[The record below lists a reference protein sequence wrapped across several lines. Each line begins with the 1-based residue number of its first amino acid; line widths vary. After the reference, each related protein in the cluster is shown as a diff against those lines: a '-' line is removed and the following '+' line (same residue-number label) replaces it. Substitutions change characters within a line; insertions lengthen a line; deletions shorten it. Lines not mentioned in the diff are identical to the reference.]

1 MKKVMLMVLAAMFVF
16 TLSAC
21 RAGTENLTGSADGNS
36 GGASSAGNNNAGGA
50 GEGKTGQQS
59 TDQSAASSGQPG
71 GLGAPS
77 TTEKKTVVFSTFFPS
92 DYFRE
97 AKEKYEAKHPN
108 ITIELKS
115 VETDNAHLEENL
127 EKFLKTTGTA
137 MLSGQGPDLIEM
149 DQLPSGDY
157 VKRKMLANLGDIM
170 DHDPDFK
177 KEQYFTNI
185 LEGMKVHGGMYGLP
199 IGFFIYGLVGNE
211 DAIQNSGMTFDDSK
225 WNWDQFIKIAQAITK
240 GADKDHQY
248 ALGRSTP
255 EYMITQFVNER
266 FATFVNQE
274 QGSANFVSGDF
285 TDLLQQVKTLFD
297 EKVVGTDARLPLF
310 STVQIN
316 SPTDYIR
323 VLRSSEF
330 ISGGNAYTSKL
341 YLSPTADP
349 QHPGGS
355 FRTYQTIGLNE
366 RSTVKAEAWD
376 FMKFLLSDEMQSKPD
391 GTGFP
396 LNKVS
401 YAKKAQA
408 LVEKGFIESDQ
419 PIGPMKGQSFKITQ
433 QDIDDLEKFLNGAA
447 YPLQFKPSK
456 INEIITAEAQAFF
469 TGQKSADEVAKLI
482 QNRVTTY
489 LNE

>member
-1 MKKVMLMVLAAMFVF
+1 MKKVMLMIFAAMFVF

-21 RAGTENLTGSADGNS
+21 SAGAGNPKGSANAS
-36 GGASSAGNNNAGGA
+36 TGGASSTGNSSAAGG
-50 GEGKTGQQS
+50 EVNSGQQP
-59 TDQSAASSGQPG
+59 TDQPTNSSGQPG

-92 DYFRE
+92 DYFKE
-97 AKEKYEAKHPN
+97 AKKKYEAKHPN

-115 VETDNAHLEENL
+115 VETDDAHLEENL
-127 EKFLKTTGTA
+127 EKFVKTTGTA

-170 DHDPDFK
+170 DNDPDFK

-185 LEGMKVHGGMYGLP
+185 LDGMKVNGGMYGLP

-211 DAIQNSGMTFDDSK
+211 DAIKKSGVTFDDSK
-225 WNWDQFIKIAQAITK
+225 WSWEQFITTAKAMTK

-248 ALGRSTP
+248 ALGRSMP
-255 EYMITQFVNER
+255 EYMTTQFVNER
-266 FATFVNQE
+266 YATFINQE
-274 QGSANFVSGDF
+274 QGSANFVSSDF
-285 TDLLQQVKTLFD
+285 TSLLQQVKTLFD
-297 EKVVGTDARLPLF
+297 EKVVGTDARFPLF
-310 STVQIN
+310 NTVQIN

-323 VLRSSEF
+323 ELRMSDF
-330 ISGGNAYTSKL
+330 IPDGNAYTSKL
-341 YLSPTADP
+341 YLSPNADP

-366 RSTVKAEAWD
+366 RSAVKAEAWD
-376 FMKFLLSDEMQSKPD
+376 FLKFLLSDEMQGKPD
-391 GTGFP
+391 GAGFP
-396 LNKVS
+396 LNKAA

-408 LVEKGFIESDQ
+408 LVQKGSIQSDQ
-419 PIGPMKGQSFKITQ
+419 PIGPMKGKSFKITQ
-433 QDIDDLEKFLNGAA
+433 QDIDDLDKFLNGAT

-456 INEIITAEAQAFF
+456 IDEIITAEAQAFF

-482 QNRVTTY
+482 QNRVTIY